1 MAPAF
6 FSYFFNQCFIDSGA
20 IPFSQFFCRL
30 WHHFVQINLYHMFY
44 YYTLSPG
51 PEQNGAFSIALQQ
64 ILVERAI
71 GLTYAF
77 TSGMNNDFKL

>member
-1 MAPAF
+1 
-6 FSYFFNQCFIDSGA
+6 
-20 IPFSQFFCRL
+20 
-30 WHHFVQINLYHMFY
+30 MFY